1 MGLFSFFQSG
11 AKYFDKK
18 IDPKCDYC
26 MYGKRTKD
34 GNRVLCEKRG
44 LVEQNYSCK
53 AFIYSPLKR
62 IPVKQLRFV
71 GSIADDEL
79 FIASKGDIAE
89 KQETQ
94 EKTETKNEKKNE
106 KKSSPVNKA
115 PENNQAQTDKAP
127 EAKPVQADN
136 APETKPVQADKAPEA
151 KPVQAD
157 KAPET
162 KPVQADNAPET
173 KPVQA
178 DKAPETKPV
187 QADKV
192 PETKPVQV
200 NNAPETKPVQAK
212 NAAPMP
218 KAPAEAPKKEVIK
231 AEQKAAAPVSTEK
244 KTPSVPNMAGLKVEG
259 KKAE

>member
-71 GSIADDEL
+71 GSIADDDL
-79 FIASKGDIAE
+79 FIESKGDIAE
-89 KQETQ
+89 KQEAQKKPEPKNTPKAE
-94 EKTETKNEKKNE
+94 EKPAEKPGAE
-106 KKSSPVNKA
+106 
-115 PENNQAQTDKAP
+115 E
-127 EAKPVQADN
+127 
-136 APETKPVQADKAPEA
+136 
-151 KPVQAD
+151 
-157 KAPET
+157 
-162 KPVQADNAPET
+162 
-173 KPVQA
+173 
-178 DKAPETKPV
+178 
-187 QADKV
+187 
-192 PETKPVQV
+192 
-200 NNAPETKPVQAK
+200 
-212 NAAPMP
+212 
-218 KAPAEAPKKEVIK
+218 KAPAEEADKNEAPAQAQGSAPAQAEVPKTAESKTDDK
-231 AEQKAAAPVSTEK
+231 AENVAPAENK
-244 KTPSVPNMAGLKVEG
+244 PAEAPNMTEAGTEE